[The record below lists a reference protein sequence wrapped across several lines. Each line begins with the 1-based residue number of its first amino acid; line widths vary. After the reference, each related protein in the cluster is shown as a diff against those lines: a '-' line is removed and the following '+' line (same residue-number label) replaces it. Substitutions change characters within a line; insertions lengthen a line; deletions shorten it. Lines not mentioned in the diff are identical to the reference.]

1 MNYAEKDQ
9 ILRDFVKLIKHYS
22 AKKPL
27 FFGNCFDDMES
38 MLTLFLLELISKGK
52 CVSQRYVAISIRNE
66 FYRLSHLWNK
76 ILGTE
81 NFMTDNFVL
90 PDFTKELENNLFLAD
105 ALKKLTK
112 KQNEVIK
119 LVYLDGVS
127 VAQIAERKGT
137 TRQSINEIKLRA
149 LDKLKRLL

>member
-1 MNYAEKDQ
+1 MNYAERDQ

-52 CVSQRYVAISIRNE
+52 CISQRYVAVAIRNE
-66 FYRLSHLWNK
+66 FYRISHLWNR
-76 ILGTE
+76 ILCTE
-81 NFMTDNFVL
+81 NFITDNFVF
-90 PDFTKELENNLFLAD
+90 PDFTKELEDGLFVAD

-119 LVYLDGVS
+119 LVYFDGVS
-127 VAQIAERKGT
+127 VTEIAEKKGI
-137 TRQSINEIKLRA
+137 TRQSVNEIKTRA
-149 LDKLKRLL
+149 LDKMKRAL